1 MTTIETTR
9 GVREVPSVDVAGVPW
24 PAYKVHALL
33 VAVVA
38 AAVVLGITGS
48 PELAVWVTTA
58 ATTVTWWALRLA
70 HLRD

>member
-33 VAVVA
+33 VALVVA
-38 AAVVLGITGS
+38 ATVFGVTGS
-48 PELAVWVTTA
+48 PELTVWITTA
-58 ATTVTWWALRLA
+58 VTTVTWWSLRLA
-70 HLRD
+70 HLHS